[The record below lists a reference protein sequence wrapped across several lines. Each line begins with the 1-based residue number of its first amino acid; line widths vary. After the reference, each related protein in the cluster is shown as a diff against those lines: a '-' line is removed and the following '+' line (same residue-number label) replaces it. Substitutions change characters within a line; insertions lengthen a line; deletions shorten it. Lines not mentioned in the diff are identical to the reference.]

1 MMAAVSPEN
10 ERNAESAWRLPPSF
24 PLFLI
29 GFVMEGFPP
38 NDVTLLHAV
47 KKRQDVYITPK
58 MHVRLQVH
66 MSAPANPHPTVIVRD

>member
-1 MMAAVSPEN
+1 MAAVSPEN

-47 KKRQDVYITPK
+47 KNVKMYILHRKCMYGYRCT
-58 MHVRLQVH
+58 
-66 MSAPANPHPTVIVRD
+66 